1 MILKFYLIKGLSQ
14 LHGKWFKNIKST
26 FEVALVGEQKEE
38 FVINDYDVMSGL
50 TQQDVEDF
58 IKKVKQK

>member
-1 MILKFYLIKGLSQ
+1 
-14 LHGKWFKNIKST
+14 
-26 FEVALVGEQKEE
+26 LVGEQKEE